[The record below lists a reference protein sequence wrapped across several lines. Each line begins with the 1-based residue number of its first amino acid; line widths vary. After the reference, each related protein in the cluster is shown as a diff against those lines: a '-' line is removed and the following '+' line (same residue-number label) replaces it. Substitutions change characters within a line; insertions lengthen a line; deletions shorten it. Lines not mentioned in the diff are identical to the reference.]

1 MPIPLGILA
10 VAGAGGGA
18 GAGAYE
24 LIQTSFGNGSSANIT
39 FSSVPQTYKH
49 LQLRMTTRNNYTGS
63 AAEWLRMRFNN
74 VSTTTYQ
81 VHNLWGTGSTTAS
94 NYYNDRAFFEDIA
107 RVAVGGAV
115 SGNYSATIIDILDY
129 ASTSKNKTIRVL
141 GGFTDPASSNNYL
154 NLSSGFLNSTNAVTQ
169 IDLFS
174 LFSAAAIGYF
184 DTNSRFSL
192 YGIKG

>member
-18 GAGAYE
+18 AGSYE
-24 LIQTSFGNGSSANIT
+24 LIATSFGNGSSANIT

-49 LQLRMTTRNNYTGS
+49 LQLRMTTRNTY
-63 AAEWLRMRFNN
+63 AAVAEWMRMRFNN
-74 VSTTTYQ
+74 VSTSTYH

-94 NYYNDRAFFEDIA
+94 NYYNDRTFMEDFA
-107 RVAVGGAV
+107 RVAANSAV
-115 SGNYSATIIDILDY
+115 SGNYSATIVDILDY

-141 GGFTDPASSNNYL
+141 SGFTDGGSNNYV
-154 NLSSGFLNSTNAVTQ
+154 NLSSGFLNSTSAVTQ
-169 IDLFS
+169 IDIFS